1 MKRIVFIGVL
11 MAIIS
16 SCSSNKEFEITE
28 DSIGLISKTTL
39 LSEIE
44 TLYAQDSVVV
54 DGASNSIDKI
64 EVYRGQNLLFSL
76 SPKTEN
82 PEQIGTVKVEDPRFK
97 IKGSG
102 ISLSSTFQEIQSEM
116 EIDKIIPTAMSASIF
131 VKNSPFLFAIDK
143 SNLPESI
150 KYGFDP
156 IEKTQVTENTPIK
169 YFFISWE

>member
-64 EVYRGQNLLFSL
+64 EVYRDQNLLFSL

-156 IEKTQVTENTPIK
+156 IEKTQVTESTPIK

>member
-54 DGASNSIDKI
+54 NGSSNSIEKI
-64 EVYRGQNLLFSL
+64 EVYQNQSLLFSL

-82 PEQIGTVKVEDPRFK
+82 PEQIGTVKVEDARFK

-156 IEKTQVTENTPIK
+156 IEKTQVTESTPIK

>member
-16 SCSSNKEFEITE
+16 SCSSNKDFEITE

-54 DGASNSIDKI
+54 NGSSNSIEKI
-64 EVYRGQNLLFSL
+64 EVYQNQSLLFSL

-143 SNLPESI
+143 SNLPESV

-156 IEKTQVTENTPIK
+156 IEKTQVTESTPIK

>member
-54 DGASNSIDKI
+54 NGSSNSIEKI
-64 EVYRGQNLLFSL
+64 EVYQNQSLLFSL

-156 IEKTQVTENTPIK
+156 IEKTQVTESTPIK

>member
-1 MKRIVFIGVL
+1 MKRIVFFGVL
-11 MAIIS
+11 MVIIS

-64 EVYRGQNLLFSL
+64 EVYRDQNLLFSL

-82 PEQIGTVKVEDPRFK
+82 PEQIGTVKVEDARFK

-150 KYGFDP
+150 KYGYDP
-156 IEKTQVTENTPIK
+156 IEKTQVTESTPIK

>member
-64 EVYRGQNLLFSL
+64 EVYRSQNLLFSL

-156 IEKTQVTENTPIK
+156 IEKTQVTESTPIK

>member
-16 SCSSNKEFEITE
+16 SCSSNKDFEITE

-54 DGASNSIDKI
+54 NGSSNSIEKI
-64 EVYRGQNLLFSL
+64 EVYQNQSLLFSL

-143 SNLPESI
+143 SNLPESV
-150 KYGFDP
+150 KYGYDP
-156 IEKTQVTENTPIK
+156 IEKTQVTESTPIK

>member
-54 DGASNSIDKI
+54 DGSSNSIEKI
-64 EVYRGQNLLFSL
+64 EVYRDQNLLFSL

-82 PEQIGTVKVEDPRFK
+82 PEQIGTVKVEDARFK

-156 IEKTQVTENTPIK
+156 IEKTQVTESTPIK
-169 YFFISWE
+169 YFFIRLE

>member
-54 DGASNSIDKI
+54 DGSSNSIEKI
-64 EVYRGQNLLFSL
+64 EVYRDQNLLFSL

-82 PEQIGTVKVEDPRFK
+82 PEQIGTVKVEDARFK

-156 IEKTQVTENTPIK
+156 IEKTQVTESTPIK